1 MFLASFAS
9 ALVAQVD
16 SGSARHYFPANNAA
30 GLFLTGSVEGHGDEI
45 LAGSNLNYHSGG
57 SVILSAKAVFIFWG
71 PSFAS
76 GGADNGYAT
85 TLQAVRNQ
93 FGTTPEFNVI
103 TQYYQNLGSGNQ
115 FIQLTNLGS

>member
-1 MFLASFAS
+1 MRRAFVALFLASFAS

-85 TLQAVRNQ
+85 TLQAFRNQ
-93 FGTTPEFNVI
+93 F
-103 TQYYQNLGSGNQ
+103 YQNLGSGNQ
-115 FIQLTNLGS
+115 FIQLTNLGSD